1 MLINRTFF
9 FVALILCTAAANG
22 AEQNKRSP
30 QIGYL
35 YPGGGQQGTV
45 IQIVAGGQFLRGA
58 TDVCISGEGINASV
72 VKYCRPANFL
82 NRDQRQLLQKS
93 LQEVRDKRLKEA
105 GIDPSKLPGRKK
117 PVRKKPNI
125 PDKKKKPEA
134 QDTPKKQVIK
144 MGDHPLLT
152 DLDNKS
158 LRELSHI
165 RDTLF
170 FPRHM
175 KQLNRQLAESVV
187 IEITIDPDAKPGSR
201 ELRIATRAGLTNPM
215 VFQVGTLPE
224 VRELEPNNKQAY
236 QKPFNIAGLPKEKP
250 FELPVVLNG
259 QIMPGDIDR
268 FRFTAEKGQKLVIET
283 HARSLIPYLSDA
295 VPGWFQ
301 ATLALY
307 DNEGNEVAFVDD
319 YRFNP
324 DPVMFYEI
332 PKSGEYELEIRDSI
346 YRGREDFV
354 YRVAISQHPFITQV
368 FPLGGKAYSSTEVSI
383 EGWNL
388 PATQV
393 PLDTR
398 PSGNDIQHMICDRG
412 KLVSSPITYAV
423 GDLPES
429 METESNNTLKNA
441 QPVTLPIIVNGRI
454 NAPGDMDV
462 FRFTGRSGEKVVAEV
477 YGRRL
482 NSPVDSLLR
491 LTNAKGVTL
500 EWNDDYMKKD
510 GHLHKDTVGL
520 STHHADSY
528 VTAVLPEN
536 GTYYVHLS
544 DSQNQGGSAHGY
556 RLRIA
561 EPQGDFAL
569 RITPSSLFASAGET
583 IPMQVYVLR
592 KDGFDGEIEMKLK
605 NAPDGFKLKG
615 GRIPAGCDQIRMTI
629 TTPHIAGAK
638 PVSLELQGTA
648 IVSGQ
653 IVTRKAMPAEDM
665 MQAFLYRHL
674 VPSQQLLIAVV
685 KRRFSPPLFESVGN
699 NPVRIAAGN
708 SAQVR
713 FKIAKQPFFDGIKLK
728 LSHPPEGLTLH
739 DVKVASKT
747 LSFMLKADDHIKST
761 GFAGNVIIEAS
772 NEFKPNKKN
781 KNNKA
786 ANKKRRISIGYLP
799 AVPIEIV
806 KQ

>member
-1 MLINRTFF
+1 ML
-9 FVALILCTAAANG
+9 LLLCVTAAYGVEN
-22 AEQNKRSP
+22 QP
-30 QIGYL
+30 HIGYL
-35 YPGGGQQGTV
+35 YPAGGQQGTV
-45 IQIVAGGQFLRGA
+45 TRIVAGGQFLRGA
-58 TDVCISGEGINASV
+58 TNVYISGEGINASV
-72 VKYCRPANFL
+72 VKYYRPVNFF
-82 NRDQRQLLQKS
+82 NRDQRQLVQKS
-93 LQEVRDKRLKEA
+93 LQEVRDKRLVEA
-105 GIDPSKLPGRKK
+105 GIDPRELPGRKK
-117 PVRKKPNI
+117 PVKKKPKT
-125 PDKKKKPEA
+125 PDKKKKPEGKIIEEKKPENKTA
-134 QDTPKKQVIK
+134 PKKHVIK

-158 LRELSHI
+158 LRELAHI
-165 RDTLF
+165 KDTLF
-170 FPRHM
+170 FPRNM
-175 KQLNRQLAESVV
+175 KQSNRQLAESVV
-187 IEITIDPDAKPGSR
+187 IEITIDPDAKPGGR
-201 ELRIATRAGLTNPM
+201 ELRIATKTGLTNPM
-215 VFQVGTLPE
+215 VLQVGTLPE

-236 QKPFNIAGLPKEKP
+236 QKPFDIAGLPKEKP
-250 FELPVVLNG
+250 LELPVVLNG
-259 QIMPGDIDR
+259 QVMPGDIDR

-283 HARSLIPYLSDA
+283 YARSLIPYLSDA

-307 DNEGNEVAFVDD
+307 DNKGNEVAFVDD

-332 PKSGEYELEIRDSI
+332 PKSSEYELEIRDSI

-354 YRVAISQHPFITQV
+354 YRIAVSQHPFITQV
-368 FPLGGKAYSSTEVSI
+368 FPLGGKAYSSTLASV

-398 PSGNDIQHMICDRG
+398 PSGDDIQHMICDRG
-412 KLVSSPITYAV
+412 TLVSSPITYAV
-423 GDLPES
+423 GRLAET
-429 METESNNTLKNA
+429 METESNNTLKSA
-441 QPVTLPIIVNGRI
+441 QPVTLPIIINGRI

-462 FRFTGRSGEKVVAEV
+462 FQFEGSSGEKVVAEV

-500 EWNDDYMKKD
+500 EWNDDYIKKD

-528 VTAVLPEN
+528 ITAILPEN

-544 DSQNQGGSAHGY
+544 DSQNQGGGAYGY

-561 EPQGDFAL
+561 EPQVDFAL
-569 RITPSSLFASAGET
+569 RITPSSLFACAGET
-583 IPMQVYVLR
+583 VPMQVYVLR
-592 KDGFDGEIEMKLK
+592 KDGFDGEIEMELK
-605 NAPDGFKLKG
+605 NAPDGFKLEG

-629 TTPHIAGAK
+629 TTPHIAPAK
-638 PVSLELQGTA
+638 PVSLELQGTV
-648 IVSGQ
+648 ILPGQ
-653 IVTRKAMPAEDM
+653 IVIRKAMPAEDM

-685 KRRFSPPLFESVGN
+685 KRRFSPPLFESVGDE
-699 NPVRIAAGN
+699 PVRIAAGR

-713 FKIAKQPFFDGIKLK
+713 FKIAKRPFFDGIKLK
-728 LSHPPEGLTLH
+728 LSRPPEGLTLH
-739 DVKVASKT
+739 DVKVASGT
-747 LSFMLKADDHIKST
+747 LSFTLKVDEKST
-761 GFAGNVIIEAS
+761 GFAGNVIIAAS
-772 NEFKPNKKN
+772 NELKPKKKN
-781 KNNKA
+781 KNNRA

-799 AVPIEIV
+799 AVPIEII